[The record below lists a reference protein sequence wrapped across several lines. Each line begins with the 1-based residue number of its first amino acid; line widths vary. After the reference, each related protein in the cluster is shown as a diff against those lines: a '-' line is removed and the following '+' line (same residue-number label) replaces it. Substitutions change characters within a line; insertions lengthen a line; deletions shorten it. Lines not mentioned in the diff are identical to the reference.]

1 MGMIRRNLAERV
13 TDFSSF
19 DILLSCIDGD
29 SFRANGIDLFVHY
42 VGYTEKTK
50 QKPNKKMNADER
62 SVGEVHKQKKTTEY
76 LYPFLFSFCSKG
88 QHIKFQKVERDKP
101 SQKKQKQRNSFVG
114 RRPYPGLK

>member
-42 VGYTEKTK
+42 VTNRNKKKEKK
-50 QKPNKKMNADER
+50 EKMNADE
-62 SVGEVHKQKKTTEY
+62 
-76 LYPFLFSFCSKG
+76 
-88 QHIKFQKVERDKP
+88 I
-101 SQKKQKQRNSFVG
+101 G
-114 RRPYPGLK
+114 RRGEETKKN

>member
-50 QKPNKKMNADER
+50 QKPNKK
-62 SVGEVHKQKKTTEY
+62 K
-76 LYPFLFSFCSKG
+76 
-88 QHIKFQKVERDKP
+88 
-101 SQKKQKQRNSFVG
+101 
-114 RRPYPGLK
+114 